1 MTWMTGQS
9 TPTAVFQMIEKSEV
23 FDTPDSCAVLQRDF
37 NVLEKW
43 SDRQLIK
50 FKKGN

>member
-9 TPTAVFQMIEKSEV
+9 TPSAVFQMIEKSEV
-23 FDTPDSCAVLQRDF
+23 LDTPDSCAVLQRD
-37 NVLEKW
+37 LKKKKKW